1 MPVKISDLFVK
12 KGTNKLTTGAKVG
25 IATALAGG
33 TYLFIKNQQKKK
45 EQERQKQNIQP
56 QQNVKIEEKVTEEV
70 QRLPEE
76 RKKSNLP
83 LIIGVSIGGII
94 LVAGIIYFATK
105 KN

>member
-33 TYLFIKNQQKKK
+33 TYLLLKNQQKKK
-45 EQERQKQNIQP
+45 EQQRQKQNVP
-56 QQNVKIEEKVTEEV
+56 EQNVKIEEKVTEEV

-94 LVAGIIYFATK
+94 LVAGIIYFTTK

>member
-33 TYLFIKNQQKKK
+33 TYLLLKNQQKKK
-45 EQERQKQNIQP
+45 EQQRQKQNVP
-56 QQNVKIEEKVTEEV
+56 EQNVKIEEKVTEEV